1 MIKKPESGFTLIEL
15 MVVIVIIGIIS
26 VAIVRGFSRFNANAE
41 ETRAQKQMMDL
52 SLQLEKHRS
61 ENLTF
66 KGFATT
72 SINLPAGS
80 TGTKIRYTVTIVDTE
95 AAVDL
100 TKQTATGYAWAVK
113 AVAASGASNYSL
125 LLNSYGERCKNLT
138 ASRVTYKD
146 CGTAIQGSEQW

>member
-41 ETRAQKQMMDL
+41 ETRAQKQMMDI
-52 SLQLEKHRS
+52 SLQLEKYRA

-66 KGFATT
+66 KGFATS
-72 SINLPAGS
+72 SINLPVGS
-80 TGTKIRYTVTIVDTE
+80 TGNKIRYTVTVVDTE
-95 AAVDL
+95 AAVSF
-100 TKQTATGYAWAVK
+100 TTQKATGYAWALK
-113 AVAASGASNYSL
+113 AVAATGATNYSL

-138 ASRVTYKD
+138 ASQVTYKD